1 MKESKI
7 KLYRTDEKECVLRFR
22 ALDAAAVY
30 TNLENFNVYTA
41 GYLQAL
47 KDMKVEEEYVE
58 TFKNLV
64 KRVRKS
70 YARVVEK

>member
-7 KLYRTDEKECVLRFR
+7 KLYRTDEKECVLRLR
-22 ALDAAAVY
+22 ILDTAAEY
-30 TNLENFNVYTA
+30 TTLENFNVFTA

-47 KDMKVEEEYVE
+47 KDMKIEEEYVE
-58 TFKNLV
+58 TYKNLV